1 MKRLLILIP
10 VIVFLSIALL
20 IVGGNF
26 ALNTPPIRAT
36 IQDAVQRATAHEAR
50 ITGRFAV
57 VWSLTPTVG
66 VDDVALLNPPGFS
79 RPDLL
84 TIRHVEASIA
94 LLPLLQGRVEIPTL
108 SIVAPDL
115 LLERDATGRANWQT
129 RPPPTTTPSPDP
141 AAPRPRTPTEIHRV
155 QVSEGRLEFHGVPA
169 LQIPTLELAP
179 SGGPISGTLLYNGV
193 TLALAG
199 RAGPAAAPLTLSA
212 TSPGV
217 AVTLDG
223 SPVPLDATLSVTA
236 SNLTD
241 AARLVGRDLPPLR
254 DVTLTAHLGPDGLT
268 ALQARTGA
276 ADLATILPGL
286 RLNNA
291 AAVTGAPG
299 QPIHATAEA
308 TLNDLPVYLVLDTGP
323 PAGAMPLKAQFTAD
337 AATATIQG
345 TLDLATRVPE
355 LTVSA
360 RIPDLQALGVRASLA
375 LPSLTDTTLDLRLL
389 PAPGG
394 AGVLLRGLRLASP
407 QGDLA
412 GDLAFGTIPRPSLR
426 GSLIAQRLDLD
437 AWTAPVNPSPTRL
450 GARSGPRL
458 GEGAAAPQPAPPSPD
473 LPPLTTPAPATEPS
487 WLIPDRPLPLAALRR
502 LDTDLRLAVASL
514 QSHGATYRN
523 LETRLLLQDGR
534 LRLDPLTLV
543 TPGGLLQASLQLD
556 TTATPPTTA
565 LMLRAPALG
574 AAGVAIALGHA
585 DALTGNIDLD
595 ADLRASGAT
604 PHALAS
610 TLSGRL
616 AITMT
621 DGDIANDLLAA
632 LFGPALRGAGVPMD
646 PTGRSRIRC
655 LGLRLDA
662 TAGQASLPLI
672 ALDTTRLR
680 LDGDGQLD
688 LARETMDLHLRP
700 TIRLG
705 PTSVAIP
712 IRLTGPFRAPKPAAD
727 KGVVAPGRFGIS
739 IGAAAPDP
747 CARLIPGAAP

>member
-241 AARLVGRDLPPLR
+241 AARLVGRDLPPSGMSPSPPIS
-254 DVTLTAHLGPDGLT
+254 DPTASPPF
-268 ALQARTGA
+268 R
-276 ADLATILPGL
+276 P
-286 RLNNA
+286 
-291 AAVTGAPG
+291 APAP
-299 QPIHATAEA
+299 QIWQRSYPAYASTTPPLSPE
-308 TLNDLPVYLVLDTGP
+308 P
-323 PAGAMPLKAQFTAD
+323 PA
-337 AATATIQG
+337 
-345 TLDLATRVPE
+345 
-355 LTVSA
+355 S
-360 RIPDLQALGVRASLA
+360 
-375 LPSLTDTTLDLRLL
+375 PST
-389 PAPGG
+389 
-394 AGVLLRGLRLASP
+394 P
-407 QGDLA
+407 Q
-412 GDLAFGTIPRPSLR
+412 PRPRS
-426 GSLIAQRLDLD
+426 
-437 AWTAPVNPSPTRL
+437 TTCPSIWSST
-450 GARSGPRL
+450 
-458 GEGAAAPQPAPPSPD
+458 PAPP
-473 LPPLTTPAPATEPS
+473 PAPCP
-487 WLIPDRPLPLAALRR
+487 
-502 LDTDLRLAVASL
+502 
-514 QSHGATYRN
+514 
-523 LETRLLLQDGR
+523 
-534 LRLDPLTLV
+534 
-543 TPGGLLQASLQLD
+543 
-556 TTATPPTTA
+556 
-565 LMLRAPALG
+565 
-574 AAGVAIALGHA
+574 
-585 DALTGNIDLD
+585 
-595 ADLRASGAT
+595 
-604 PHALAS
+604 
-610 TLSGRL
+610 
-616 AITMT
+616 
-621 DGDIANDLLAA
+621 
-632 LFGPALRGAGVPMD
+632 
-646 PTGRSRIRC
+646 
-655 LGLRLDA
+655 
-662 TAGQASLPLI
+662 
-672 ALDTTRLR
+672 
-680 LDGDGQLD
+680 
-688 LARETMDLHLRP
+688 
-700 TIRLG
+700 
-705 PTSVAIP
+705 
-712 IRLTGPFRAPKPAAD
+712 
-727 KGVVAPGRFGIS
+727 
-739 IGAAAPDP
+739 
-747 CARLIPGAAP
+747 